1 MSLLTVILLLNMAPP
16 QQYQIQPLTPEQLSN
31 GLMAYQAEHAQA
43 LDRIQ
48 VDKVQGNSTQGNSNV
63 CFAIR
68 SYIFKREDGNAPVLV
83 DTITCTPAVA
93 FQQRRVKRPPR
104 GELVPL
110 TLGGT
115 DLH

>member
-1 MSLLTVILLLNMAPP
+1 MSLLTVILLLNMGPP
-16 QQYQIQPLTPEQLSN
+16 QQYQIQPLSPEQLTN
-31 GLMAYQAEHAQA
+31 GLMAYQAQQAQA

-48 VDKVQGNSTQGNSNV
+48 IDTVRDNSNV

-83 DTITCTPAVA
+83 DTINCTPAIA
-93 FQQRRVKRPPR
+93 FQQRRVGHPR

-115 DLH
+115 DSR